1 MTDNEK
7 SQLIAEAENVEAI
20 RDFFNEWWTVA
31 ELSETASKAYAT
43 IINLAARYKMSHD
56 ELKELD
62 SLIQQHNIMI
72 DLIKPFARKEGE
84 V

>member
-1 MTDNEK
+1 MNEEQK
-7 SQLIAEAENVEAI
+7 SQMIAEAENVEAI
-20 RDFFNEWWTVA
+20 RDFFTEWWTIA
-31 ELSETASKAYAT
+31 ELNETASKACAI
-43 IINLAARYKMSHD
+43 IINLAARYMLYHD